1 MSDPDVDAARQ
12 AIDNA
17 LTEHIG
23 LHGAFALIAEAYDQD
38 GRPYL
43 QLVNAAGVAAWT
55 MYGLTAA
62 LHAAVEGALMG
73 GYIDDDEDDEP

>member
-1 MSDPDVDAARQ
+1 MTSNIDAARA
-12 AIDNA
+12 AIDHA

-23 LHGAFALIAEAYDQD
+23 LHGAFALITEAYDQD

-43 QLVNAAGVAAWT
+43 QMVNSDGVSVWM

-62 LHAAVEGALMG
+62 LHTGVKYELMG
-73 GYIDDDEDDEP
+73 CYIDDEDDEP

>member
-1 MSDPDVDAARQ
+1 MTANIDAARA
-12 AIDNA
+12 AIDTA

-23 LHGAFALIAEAYDQD
+23 LHGAFALITEAYDQD

-43 QLVNAAGVAAWT
+43 QMVNAAGVAAWT

-62 LHAAVEGALMG
+62 LHAAVENALMG
-73 GYIDDDEDDEP
+73 GYTDDEDD

>member
-1 MSDPDVDAARQ
+1 MRDPDVDAARH
-12 AIDNA
+12 AIDHA

-23 LHGAFALIAEAYDQD
+23 LHGAFALITEAYDKD

-62 LHAAVEGALMG
+62 LHAAVKGALMG
-73 GYIDDDEDDEP
+73 GYIDDDEDDEV